1 MSDEN
6 ASGRRRVAAV
16 VRAGKSRLDA
26 MAEERKIPD
35 PPIGLPRDG
44 VKPGAW
50 RQNGELG
57 LPPGCPVVPLGMDGD
72 VLFVVDALGQLAA
85 VPPSGFGINMAQR
98 LFAGRDLYLSWAWP
112 RFGKEG
118 NVTGFD
124 MNKVRA
130 DLYAAGAKKGLW
142 KAVEKVRGLGA
153 WKGRDGR
160 LILHCGEFLSIEG
173 KLARPGE
180 IDGHFYPR
188 RPAIALPSAEP
199 VEHEDN
205 PAPALLALLK
215 SWNWRRP
222 ETDPMLFLGWI
233 GAGFLG
239 GALPWRPSMFL
250 IGDKAVGKSSL
261 QAVVKA
267 VFGDAIVS
275 TPDTTPAGIYQRIG
289 NDALPIAVDELEAEA
304 DSRRAVAVVKLARL
318 AASGGLMLRGGQD
331 HNGVE
336 FQARSPFFFSAINPP
351 PLAPQDLSR
360 MAILSIGKLDT
371 SQPPPVLRDPETI
384 GPRLLRRLA
393 DGWWNFDKMYEA
405 YRSALRLG
413 GHDSRGQDT
422 YGIFLTCAHLMLGE
436 DGVEEAGYPIDRY
449 DRWAELLEAASMPE
463 RENAREN
470 WRACLEHLLTA
481 RVDAWRSGRR
491 HSVGGLIE
499 DLLKDGVQPPFIDE
513 VRSQLAQ
520 AGLGLVGPRHTAA
533 PGQWLLAI
541 PPNGQALG
549 ALFRETPWGG
559 TGGIGSW
566 TDALRQGPPDI
577 IFYDKA
583 YNAVRI
589 DGFNKRCTLVAL
601 QTFIK
606 LTEQP

>member
-1 MSDEN
+1 
-6 ASGRRRVAAV
+6 
-16 VRAGKSRLDA
+16 
-26 MAEERKIPD
+26 
-35 PPIGLPRDG
+35 
-44 VKPGAW
+44 
-50 RQNGELG
+50 
-57 LPPGCPVVPLGMDGD
+57 MDGD
-72 VLFVVDALGQLAA
+72 VLYVVDALGQLAA

-112 RFGKEG
+112 RFGKDAV
-118 NVTGFD
+118 VTGFD

-130 DLYAAGAKKGLW
+130 DLYAAGANKGLW
-142 KAVEKVRGLGA
+142 KSVEKVRGLGA
-153 WKGRDGR
+153 WKGKDGR
-160 LILHCGEFLSIEG
+160 LILHCGEYLSIDG

-188 RPAIALPSAEP
+188 RPAIPLPSAEP

-205 PAPALLALLK
+205 PAPALLAFLQN
-215 SWNWRRP
+215 WNWRRP
-222 ETDPMLFLGWI
+222 RLDPLLFLGWI

-261 QAVVKA
+261 QSAVKA

-360 MAILSIGKLDT
+360 MAILSIGKLDM
-371 SQPPPVLRDPETI
+371 SKPAPVLHDPETI
-384 GPRLLRRLA
+384 GARLLRRLA
-393 DGWWNFDKMYEA
+393 DGWHDFERLYATYQE
-405 YRSALRLG
+405 ALRQG
-413 GHDSRGQDT
+413 GHDSRGRDT
-422 YGIFLTCAHLMLGE
+422 YGIFLACAHLMLG
-436 DGVEEAGYPIDRY
+436 DQGVTEAGYPVDDY
-449 DRWAELLEAASMPE
+449 AYWAGLLDAASMPE

-481 RVDAWRSGRR
+481 RVDAWRAGKK
-491 HSVGGLIE
+491 HSIGGLLE
-499 DLLKDGVQPPFIDE
+499 DLLREPLEQNYIRE
-513 VRSQLAQ
+513 IREHLAQ
-520 AGLGLVGPRHTAA
+520 AGLGLVGPDHKAS
-533 PGQWLLAI
+533 PGQWLLAV
-541 PPNGQALG
+541 PPSGPALG
-549 ALFRETPWGG
+549 SLFRETPWGG

-566 TDALRQGPPDI
+566 TDALRQGPAHVV
-577 IFYDKA
+577 FYDKS

-601 QTFIK
+601 QSFVA
-606 LTEQP
+606 LTEES